1 MRRNEERFPMDDQT
15 AAGHVATAM
24 RLEGF
29 AGRVALV
36 TGAGRGIGR
45 RIAETFAAL
54 GATTVAADLEAPDLP
69 GIHGIALDVTEEV
82 AVDAAFAAIEAE
94 HGHVEILVL
103 NAGVLVV
110 EPLADT
116 TSDSWRR
123 TLGINLDGAFLCT
136 RRALPRMREGR
147 YGRMV
152 ALGSS
157 AGISGGSVPC
167 AAYAASKAGLMALM
181 KAVAQEASG
190 DGVTANAVAPA
201 LIRTPMMA
209 DIAHLGDRVPVGRVG
224 EPDDVA
230 ACVAFLCSA
239 HAGFVTGEILDVNG
253 GFLID

>member
-1 MRRNEERFPMDDQT
+1 MDDST
-15 AAGHVATAM
+15 AGHAATAM

-29 AGRVALV
+29 EGRVALV

-54 GATTVAADLEAPDLP
+54 GATTVAADLEAPD
-69 GIHGIALDVTEEV
+69 IHGVHGLAFDVADEA
-82 AVDAAFAAIEAE
+82 AVDAAFASIESA
-94 HGHVEILVL
+94 HGRVEILVL
-103 NAGVLVV
+103 NAGILVV
-110 EPLADT
+110 ESLADT
-116 TSDSWRR
+116 TLDAWRK
-123 TLGINLDGAFLCT
+123 TLAINLDGAFLCT
-136 RRALPRMREGR
+136 RRALPRMRQGG
-147 YGRMV
+147 YGRIV

-181 KAVAQEASG
+181 KAVAQEASR

-201 LIRTPMMA
+201 LIRTPMLA

-230 ACVAFLCSA
+230 ACIAFLCSA
-239 HAGFVTGEILDVNG
+239 HAGFVTGEIMDVNG

>member
-1 MRRNEERFPMDDQT
+1 MSNP
-15 AAGHVATAM
+15 AGHDSTAM
-24 RLEGF
+24 GLDGF
-29 AGRVALV
+29 DGRVALV

-45 RIAETFAAL
+45 RVAETFAAL

-69 GIHGIALDVTEEV
+69 GIHGLALDVTDER
-82 AVDAAFAAIEAE
+82 AVDAAFTGIEAE

-103 NAGVLVV
+103 NAGILVI
-110 EPLADT
+110 EALAET
-116 TSDSWRR
+116 TLESWRQ
-123 TLGINLDGAFLCT
+123 TLSVNLDGAFLCT
-136 RRALPRMREGR
+136 RRALPRMREGG
-147 YGRMV
+147 YGRLV
-152 ALGSS
+152 ALGST
-157 AGISGGSVPC
+157 AGITGGSVRC

-181 KAVAQEASG
+181 KAVAQEASA

-230 ACVAFLCSA
+230 ACIAFLCSA

-253 GFLID
+253 GFVID